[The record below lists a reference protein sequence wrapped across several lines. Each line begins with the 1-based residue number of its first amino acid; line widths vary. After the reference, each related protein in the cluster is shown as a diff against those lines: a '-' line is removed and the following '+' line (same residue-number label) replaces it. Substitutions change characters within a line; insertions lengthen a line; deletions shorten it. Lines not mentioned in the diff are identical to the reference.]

1 MCGITGFWE
10 MPDRDRESQ
19 QQILT
24 RMSDQLYQR
33 GPDDGGVWSDP
44 EAGIGLGHRR
54 LSIVDLSPEGH
65 QPMRSLGDRYVLVFN
80 GEIYN
85 YKELRQQLET
95 LGHGPWRGHSDTE
108 VMLAAFTQWGIEG
121 SLERFNGMFAFA
133 LWDRQQRKLYL
144 SRDRLGEKP
153 LYYGWCGNTLMFGS
167 ELKALKAHPEFNAA
181 VDRDCVTLFLR
192 YSYIPAPHC
201 IYQGFS
207 KLPPGTW
214 VGFDAPNDHTSQP
227 IPYWSL
233 KSVVESGIAHPF
245 SGSDHEA
252 IDGVED
258 LLQDAVN
265 LRMVADVPVGAFLSG
280 GIDSSLIVAM
290 MQRASD
296 RPVKTFSIGFSEGSF
311 NEAVYAKQ
319 VAQHLGTDHTEL
331 YVTPQ
336 DALDALP
343 RMASLYDE
351 PFGDSS
357 QIPTLLVSQLARQQ
371 VTVSLSGDGGDEL
384 FGGYSRYLEGS
395 RIWNR
400 MAPIPKG
407 LRQTSA
413 RMVTQFSPATW
424 NRPLSA
430 VSGLLPAVLKSPTPG
445 DRLHRIADVVGVAD
459 GQDLYLDLMSHF
471 KHPDQVV
478 NHSREPKDLF
488 RDRSRWAKGMD
499 LSQHMLYMDTLTY
512 LPDDILVKVDRA
524 GMGVSLEGRIPLLDH
539 RLVEKAWQ
547 LPMHLKIRN
556 GETKWILRQ
565 ILDRHVPRALFD
577 RPKQGF
583 AMPIEHWLK
592 GPLKEWAGDLLNH
605 DRIKREGFFDADLI
619 QTRWC
624 DYLEN
629 RHNGSYALWDVLM
642 FQAWL
647 EAN

>member
-10 MPDRDRESQ
+10 IPDRDRESQ
-19 QQILT
+19 QQILI

-44 EAGIGLGHRR
+44 EVGIGLGHRR
-54 LSIVDLSPEGH
+54 LAIVDLSPEGH
-65 QPMRSLGDRYVLVFN
+65 QPMRSPSDRYVLVFN

-85 YKELRQQLET
+85 YKELRQQLEA

-214 VGFDAPNDHTSQP
+214 VCFDAPNDQTSQP

-252 IDGVED
+252 IDAVED

-311 NEAVYAKQ
+311 NEAIYAKQ

-331 YVTPQ
+331 YVTPR

-343 RMASLYDE
+343 RMAQLYDE
-351 PFGDSS
+351 PFADSS

-400 MAPIPKG
+400 IAPIPKG

-413 RMVTQFSPATW
+413 RLVTQFSPATW
-424 NRPLSA
+424 NRPLGA
-430 VSGLLPAVLKSPTPG
+430 VSGWLPEALKSPTPG

-471 KHPDQVV
+471 KHPDQIV
-478 NHSREPKDLF
+478 NQSREPQDLF

-565 ILDRHVPRALFD
+565 ILDRHIPRAMFD

-592 GPLKEWAGDLLNH
+592 GPLKEWAGDLLNR
-605 DRIKREGFFDADLI
+605 DRIQREGFFDADLI
-619 QTRWC
+619 QTRWR